1 MVIFMAIFPN
11 RKKEKKILLKNP
23 TFVLCL
29 PKLQIQA
36 TL

>member
-11 RKKEKKILLKNP
+11 RKKRKNICLKNP
-23 TFVLCL
+23 TFALCL
-29 PKLQIQA
+29 EKLQIHA